1 MTLTHRLPP
10 TPYLPPSLPQYPL
23 HPILIKSTD
32 LRLSRFIDPTS
43 LLLSTQCLSCWLRK
57 GCWVDVW
64 GCVVCILC
72 AGFALLGG
80 EEAWVVADCK
90 GEVRVAEVGQ
100 REELAG
106 GWQRVW
112 VRKIARWLLVWDLLK
127 RMKVGESLLAAH
139 ALTISYGGPPS
150 EAQPPVWGESCFIL
164 LPPIS
169 LPTPHI
175 GTCVGI
181 GAGTRAHLDRFCI
194 PPSTLTK
201 IPSPQRV

>member
-1 MTLTHRLPP
+1 VPE
-10 TPYLPPSLPQYPL
+10 
-23 HPILIKSTD
+23 
-32 LRLSRFIDPTS
+32 
-43 LLLSTQCLSCWLRK
+43 LLAEE
-57 GCWVDVW
+57 GM
-64 GCVVCILC
+64 
-72 AGFALLGG
+72 LGG
-80 EEAWVVADCK
+80 RLGLRCMHFVC
-90 GEVRVAEVGQ
+90 GVRSFGGRGGMGGCRLQGGSTSGRSRAERG
-100 REELAG
+100 AG
-106 GWQRVW
+106 GRLAESVG
-112 VRKIARWLLVWDLLK
+112 AEDCEVWDLLK